1 MEDSLASAGTARAAA
16 ETPDE
21 LLTRAAASGVIHG
34 EAAASLTGLFY
45 EARFSTHPHG
55 AGRQGRGQ
63 AVAGCHLGRARGPAR
78 RRPPSQRAS
87 RGARPVTGPGTPAAR
102 ERRRAADGGWQGCRP
117 ELAVGATLVLATSL
131 FVYAY
136 AGVGLAIFTVAG
148 WAVASIAF
156 LRALVPTAPEALTE
170 QHSSQGQARSSFLG
184 FWRKRAIMRD
194 ATASM
199 ISYDIELRPTLQ
211 HLLAARLAERHGVSL
226 YADPEAA
233 RRIVLPAPRE
243 DVLWFWLDPRRPAQT
258 DQGRSGIPPRTLAAI
273 LNRLERL

>member
-1 MEDSLASAGTARAAA
+1 M
-16 ETPDE
+16 
-21 LLTRAAASGVIHG
+21 
-34 EAAASLTGLFY
+34 
-45 EARFSTHPHG
+45 
-55 AGRQGRGQ
+55 
-63 AVAGCHLGRARGPAR
+63 
-78 RRPPSQRAS
+78 
-87 RGARPVTGPGTPAAR
+87 
-102 ERRRAADGGWQGCRP
+102 
-117 ELAVGATLVLATSL
+117 
-131 FVYAY
+131 
-136 AGVGLAIFTVAG
+136 
-148 WAVASIAF
+148 ASIAF
-156 LRALVPTAPEALTE
+156 LRALVPTAPEALIE

-199 ISYDIELRPTLQ
+199 VSYDIELRPTLQ

-258 DQGRSGIPPRTLAAI
+258 EQGRSGIPPETLAAI